1 MVGYLPIADEEVQPG
16 APLLSSLG
24 VRLRDNPIAIAEGW
38 QDAPNVLRKRVRL
51 FTSSGTWTKPDQIR
65 CVEVW
70 VVGGGGGGGSAGS
83 VGGGYAGGGGGSA
96 VRVIDRDDL
105 PASVTVTV
113 GSGGAGGSVQGTGD
127 AGEAGQNGGTSSFG
141 SLVSATGGV
150 GGGGGEGGSGP
161 GGSPGAG
168 GTGSGGDVNLRGQ
181 GGSDVWGGGQ
191 GAGPFGGKHNSLSG
205 NATTSQNY
213 GVGGGYRTGT
223 RAEGRNGSA
232 GVVVVIEYLGGEA
245 DQ

>member
-24 VRLRDNPIAIAEGW
+24 VRLRDNPRAIAEGW
-38 QDAPNVLRKRVRL
+38 QDAPNVLRKNIRV

-65 CVEVW
+65 LVEVW
-70 VVGGGGGGGSAGS
+70 VVGGGGGGGSSGC
-83 VGGGYAGGGGGSA
+83 GGGGDGGGGGGAA
-96 VRVIDRDDL
+96 VRVVDRDVL

-113 GSGGAGGSVQGTGD
+113 GSGGAGGAVQGTGD

-150 GGGGGEGGSGP
+150 GGGGGEGGTGP

-181 GGSDVWGGGQ
+181 QGHESWGGGQ
-191 GAGPFGGKHNSLSG
+191 GAGPFGGIRNSFGSD
-205 NATTSQNY
+205 ATASQNY

-223 RAEGRNGSA
+223 RSAGRNGSA